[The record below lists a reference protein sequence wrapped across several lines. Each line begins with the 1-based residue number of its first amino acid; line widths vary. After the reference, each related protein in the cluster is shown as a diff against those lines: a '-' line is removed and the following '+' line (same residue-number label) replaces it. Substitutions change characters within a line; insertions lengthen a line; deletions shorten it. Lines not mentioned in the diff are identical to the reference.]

1 MDVYG
6 IQISD
11 KSLSNFDLM
20 KYAEDLNI
28 PNFRGV
34 FMRDE
39 LPKIPWLQECGIVNF
54 NTSSEPG
61 SHCYV
66 MLCYVAGIWR
76 ILNHPPDPS

>member
-1 MDVYG
+1 MDVHG
-6 IQISD
+6 IQIPD

-39 LPKIPWLQECGIVNF
+39 LPKIPWLQEC
-54 NTSSEPG
+54 
-61 SHCYV
+61 
-66 MLCYVAGIWR
+66 
-76 ILNHPPDPS
+76 